1 MRKVKFSRWLFFCIF
16 LGRSNYM
23 SEDQNKLGEMFKKAL
38 ANRAAKEQEEKIE
51 EDVEEKQEEQLE
63 QSEKIIKEQKEEEQ
77 NSEEEEIIEEVF
89 EEENVQEEP
98 QTELEQEPEE
108 DNNEESKKIINS
120 EEVNKRK
127 FEKEKPPRPF
137 RRMGNNRNTTM
148 IEIEMLEEFPNQP
161 FKRYSEEKEKE
172 MIDSIKVNGIIQDLI
187 VRPLP
192 NGKYQILSGHNRK
205 NCAIKAGLTEL
216 PCKIRDVD
224 DDTAQLMLVDTN
236 LVQRKEFYPS
246 ETAKA
251 LKIKKEIYKKKE
263 VKSDFF
269 DEIIKEQNMSR
280 GNVQRYLRL
289 NYLIPELMDRVD
301 TKEINLKNAEDLSF
315 LTKEEQIKL
324 EEMLEAKPRKL
335 TSNQTKRLRE
345 ESDKNN
351 LTERTLKTVL
361 ENDEKEDDKDIEI
374 KFTKDEVDKYFK
386 DFDSIKEIKEFIIS
400 MFEELITTPDK
411 KEEVKTDG

>member
-1 MRKVKFSRWLFFCIF
+1 
-16 LGRSNYM
+16 M

-51 EDVEEKQEEQLE
+51 EVEEKQEEQLE
-63 QSEKIIKEQKEEEQ
+63 QSEKIIKEQKEEQQ

-89 EEENVQEEP
+89 EEENVEEEAK
-98 QTELEQEPEE
+98 TELEQEPEE
-108 DNNEESKKIINS
+108 DNNEESKKITNS

-127 FEKEKPPRPF
+127 IEKEKPPRPF

-251 LKIKKEIYKKKE
+251 LKIKKDIYKKKE

-301 TKEINLKNAEDLSF
+301 SKEINLKNAEDLSF

>member
-1 MRKVKFSRWLFFCIF
+1 
-16 LGRSNYM
+16 M

-38 ANRAAKEQEEKIE
+38 ANRVEKEQEEKTKQ
-51 EDVEEKQEEQLE
+51 EKQDEQQKAAE
-63 QSEKIIKEQKEEEQ
+63 QEVIDEQ
-77 NSEEEEIIEEVF
+77 NEEVTEEVEDEVIEEV
-89 EEENVQEEP
+89 QEEVDDG
-98 QTELEQEPEE
+98 LK
-108 DNNEESKKIINS
+108 ESS
-120 EEVNKRK
+120 EEVVEEISNT
-127 FEKEKPPRPF
+127 EKEENTIIEQVRSPIRPF

-148 IEIEMLEEFPNQP
+148 IDIERLEEFPNQP
-161 FKRYSEEKEKE
+161 FKKYSEEKEKE

-187 VRPLP
+187 VRPLQ
-192 NGKYQILSGHNRK
+192 NGNYQILSGHNRK

-216 PCKIRDVD
+216 PCKIKEVD

-236 LVQRKEFYPS
+236 LVQRKDFYPS

-251 LKIKKEIYKKKE
+251 LKIKKDIYKKKE

-335 TSNQTKRLRE
+335 TSNQTKKLRE

-351 LTERTLKTVL
+351 LTERTLKKVL
-361 ENDEKEDDKDIEI
+361 ENDEKELDKDIDI
-374 KFTKDEVDKYFK
+374 KFTKDEIDKYFS

-400 MFEELITTPDK
+400 MLEELITTPDK
-411 KEEVKTDG
+411 KEEVTTDG

>member
-1 MRKVKFSRWLFFCIF
+1 
-16 LGRSNYM
+16 M
-23 SEDQNKLGEMFKKAL
+23 SEEQNKLGEMFKKAL
-38 ANRAAKEQEEKIE
+38 ANRVEKEQEEKTKQ
-51 EDVEEKQEEQLE
+51 EKQDEKQSVTEITDKQNEETTDE
-63 QSEKIIKEQKEEEQ
+63 I
-77 NSEEEEIIEEVF
+77 EEEIVEKIEEKEEVVEEDEETNKKAEENIEEISNAT
-89 EEENVQEEP
+89 EEEKIEM
-98 QTELEQEPEE
+98 EQVRH
-108 DNNEESKKIINS
+108 I
-120 EEVNKRK
+120 
-127 FEKEKPPRPF
+127 RPF

-148 IEIEMLEEFPNQP
+148 IDVEKLEEFPNQP

-192 NGKYQILSGHNRK
+192 NGNYQILSGHNRK
-205 NCAIKAGLTEL
+205 NCAMKAGLTEL
-216 PCKIRDVD
+216 PCKIKDVD

-236 LVQRKEFYPS
+236 LVQRKDFYPS

-251 LKIKKEIYKKKE
+251 LKIKKDIYKKKE
-263 VKSDFF
+263 VRSDFF

-280 GNVQRYLRL
+280 GNIQRYLRL

-335 TSNQTKRLRE
+335 TSNQTKKLRE

-351 LTERTLKTVL
+351 LSDRTLKIVL
-361 ENDEKEDDKDIEI
+361 ENDEKEVDKDVEI
-374 KFTKDEVDKYFK
+374 NFTKEEIDKYFR

-400 MFEELITTPDK
+400 MLEELIAPTDK
-411 KEEVKTDG
+411 KGEAATDG

>member
-1 MRKVKFSRWLFFCIF
+1 
-16 LGRSNYM
+16 M

-38 ANRAAKEQEEKIE
+38 ANRAEKEQEEKT
-51 EDVEEKQEEQLE
+51 KQE
-63 QSEKIIKEQKEEEQ
+63 KQKEEQSATETEIIDKQ
-77 NSEEEEIIEEVF
+77 DEETTDEIEEEVVEEIEEKEEVVEDEDETETDQKTDKNTEEISNTI
-89 EEENVQEEP
+89 EEEKV
-98 QTELEQEPEE
+98 EPEQVRP
-108 DNNEESKKIINS
+108 I
-120 EEVNKRK
+120 
-127 FEKEKPPRPF
+127 RPF

-148 IEIEMLEEFPNQP
+148 INVERLEEFPNQP

-187 VRPLP
+187 VRPVP
-192 NGKYQILSGHNRK
+192 NGNYQILSGHNRR

-216 PCKIRDVD
+216 PCKIKDVD

-236 LVQRKEFYPS
+236 LVQRKDFYPS

-251 LKIKKEIYKKKE
+251 LKIKKDIYKKKE
-263 VKSDFF
+263 VRSDFF

-280 GNVQRYLRL
+280 GNIQRYLRL

-315 LTKEEQIKL
+315 LTKEEQTKL

-335 TSNQTKRLRE
+335 TANQTKKLRE

-351 LTERTLKTVL
+351 LSDRTLKAVL
-361 ENDEKEDDKDIEI
+361 ENDEKEEYKSYI
-374 KFTKDEVDKYFK
+374 
-386 DFDSIKEIKEFIIS
+386 
-400 MFEELITTPDK
+400 
-411 KEEVKTDG
+411 

>member
-1 MRKVKFSRWLFFCIF
+1 
-16 LGRSNYM
+16 M
-23 SEDQNKLGEMFKKAL
+23 SEEQNKLGEMFKKAL
-38 ANRAAKEQEEKIE
+38 ANRAEKEQEQEEKAKQEKHDEQHKTDKKEVVSEQNEEILDETENEIMEAIE
-51 EDVEEKQEEQLE
+51 ENEQEEELEDKVEE
-63 QSEKIIKEQKEEEQ
+63 
-77 NSEEEEIIEEVF
+77 
-89 EEENVQEEP
+89 
-98 QTELEQEPEE
+98 ELEELPGEVVEE
-108 DNNEESKKIINS
+108 TSNT
-120 EEVNKRK
+120 
-127 FEKEKPPRPF
+127 EKEKITEIEQVRPSRPF
-137 RRMGNNRNTTM
+137 RRIGNNRNTTM
-148 IEIEMLEEFPNQP
+148 INVERLEEFPNQP

-192 NGKYQILSGHNRK
+192 NGNYQILSGHNRK

-216 PCKIRDVD
+216 PCKIKDVD

-236 LVQRKEFYPS
+236 LVQRKDFYPS

-251 LKIKKEIYKKKE
+251 LKIKKDIYKKKE
-263 VKSDFF
+263 VRSDFF

-280 GNVQRYLRL
+280 GNIQRYLRL

-315 LTKEEQIKL
+315 LTREEQTKL

-335 TSNQTKRLRE
+335 TANQTKKLRE

-351 LTERTLKTVL
+351 LSDRTLKAVL
-361 ENDEKEDDKDIEI
+361 ENDEKEVDKDIEI
-374 KFTKDEVDKYFK
+374 NFTKEEVDKYFK

-400 MFEELITTPDK
+400 MLEELIAPPDK
-411 KEEVKTDG
+411 KEEVTIDG

>member
-1 MRKVKFSRWLFFCIF
+1 
-16 LGRSNYM
+16 M

-51 EDVEEKQEEQLE
+51 EVEEKQEEQLE

-89 EEENVQEEP
+89 EEENVEEEP
-98 QTELEQEPEE
+98 KTELEQEPEE
-108 DNNEESKKIINS
+108 DNNEESKKITNS

-127 FEKEKPPRPF
+127 IEKEKPPRPF

-251 LKIKKEIYKKKE
+251 LKIKKDIYKKKE

-301 TKEINLKNAEDLSF
+301 SKEINLKNAEDLSF

>member
-1 MRKVKFSRWLFFCIF
+1 
-16 LGRSNYM
+16 M

-38 ANRAAKEQEEKIE
+38 ANRAEKEQEEKTKQ
-51 EDVEEKQEEQLE
+51 EKQDEQQKAAE
-63 QSEKIIKEQKEEEQ
+63 QEVIDEQ
-77 NSEEEEIIEEVF
+77 NEEVTEEVEDEVIEEV
-89 EEENVQEEP
+89 QEEVDDG
-98 QTELEQEPEE
+98 LK
-108 DNNEESKKIINS
+108 ESS
-120 EEVNKRK
+120 EEVVEEISNT
-127 FEKEKPPRPF
+127 EKEENTIIEQVRPPIRPF

-148 IEIEMLEEFPNQP
+148 IDIERLEEFPNQP
-161 FKRYSEEKEKE
+161 FKKYSEEKEKE

-187 VRPLP
+187 VRPLQ
-192 NGKYQILSGHNRK
+192 NGNYQILSGHNRK

-216 PCKIRDVD
+216 PCKIKEVD

-236 LVQRKEFYPS
+236 LVQRKDFYPS

-251 LKIKKEIYKKKE
+251 LKIKKDIYKKKE

-335 TSNQTKRLRE
+335 TSNQTKKIRE

-351 LTERTLKTVL
+351 LTERTLKKVL
-361 ENDEKEDDKDIEI
+361 ENDEKELDKDIDI
-374 KFTKDEVDKYFK
+374 KFTKDEIDKYFS

-400 MFEELITTPDK
+400 MLEELITTPDK
-411 KEEVKTDG
+411 KEEVTTDG

>member
-1 MRKVKFSRWLFFCIF
+1 
-16 LGRSNYM
+16 M

-38 ANRAAKEQEEKIE
+38 ANRAEKEQEEKTKQ
-51 EDVEEKQEEQLE
+51 EKQDE
-63 QSEKIIKEQKEEEQ
+63 SENTIENEPTDEQ
-77 NSEEEEIIEEVF
+77 NEEITEEVEEEIVEDIEEN
-89 EEENVQEEP
+89 EEEVVEE
-98 QTELEQEPEE
+98 T
-108 DNNEESKKIINS
+108 
-120 EEVNKRK
+120 
-127 FEKEKPPRPF
+127 EKETETTVDEEIKEISNAAEERKKENEQVRPIRPF

-148 IEIEMLEEFPNQP
+148 INIDRLEEFPNQP

-192 NGKYQILSGHNRK
+192 NGNYQILSGHNRK

-216 PCKIRDVD
+216 PCKIKEVD

-236 LVQRKEFYPS
+236 LVQRKDFYPS

-251 LKIKKEIYKKKE
+251 LKIKKDIYKKKE

-280 GNVQRYLRL
+280 GNIQRYLRL
-289 NYLIPELMDRVD
+289 NYLIPELMERVD

-335 TSNQTKRLRE
+335 TSNQTKKLRE

-351 LTERTLKTVL
+351 LTDRTLKTVL
-361 ENDEKEDDKDIEI
+361 ENDEKEVDKDIEI
-374 KFTKDEVDKYFK
+374 KFTKDEVDRYFK

-400 MFEELITTPDK
+400 MLEELIAPPDK
-411 KEEVKTDG
+411 KEEVADG

>member
-1 MRKVKFSRWLFFCIF
+1 
-16 LGRSNYM
+16 M
-23 SEDQNKLGEMFKKAL
+23 SEDQNKLGEMFKKAF
-38 ANRAAKEQEEKIE
+38 ANRVEKEQEEKAKQ
-51 EDVEEKQEEQLE
+51 EKQDEQPKVVEQEVIDKQNEEVLDE
-63 QSEKIIKEQKEEEQ
+63 VED
-77 NSEEEEIIEEVF
+77 EIIEEI
-89 EEENVQEEP
+89 EEDEQTEELQDEDQEE
-98 QTELEQEPEE
+98 L
-108 DNNEESKKIINS
+108 
-120 EEVNKRK
+120 EEVVEEISNN
-127 FEKEKPPRPF
+127 EKEKATGIEQVRPIRPF

-148 IEIEMLEEFPNQP
+148 IDIERLEEFPNQP
-161 FKRYSEEKEKE
+161 FKKYSEEKEKE

-187 VRPLP
+187 VRPLQ
-192 NGKYQILSGHNRK
+192 NGNYQILSGHNRK

-216 PCKIRDVD
+216 PCKIKEVD

-236 LVQRKEFYPS
+236 LVQRKDFYPS

-251 LKIKKEIYKKKE
+251 LKIKKDIYKKKE

-289 NYLIPELMDRVD
+289 NYLIPELMERVD

-324 EEMLEAKPRKL
+324 EEILEAKPRKL
-335 TSNQTKRLRE
+335 TSNQTKKLRE

-351 LTERTLKTVL
+351 LSDRTLKAVL
-361 ENDEKEDDKDIEI
+361 ENDEKEVDKDIEI
-374 KFTKDEVDKYFK
+374 KFTKDEVEKYFK

-400 MFEELITTPDK
+400 MLEELLTTPDK
-411 KEEVKTDG
+411 KEEVTTDG

>member
-1 MRKVKFSRWLFFCIF
+1 
-16 LGRSNYM
+16 M

-38 ANRAAKEQEEKIE
+38 ANRAEKEQEENT
-51 EDVEEKQEEQLE
+51 KQE
-63 QSEKIIKEQKEEEQ
+63 KQKEEQSATETEIINKQ
-77 NSEEEEIIEEVF
+77 DEETTDEIEEEVVEEIEEEK
-89 EEENVQEEP
+89 EEVV
-98 QTELEQEPEE
+98 EE
-108 DNNEESKKIINS
+108 DDETEANKKSDENIEEISNTT
-120 EEVNKRK
+120 
-127 FEKEKPPRPF
+127 EKEKVEPEQVRPIRPF

-148 IEIEMLEEFPNQP
+148 INVERLEEFPNQP

-187 VRPLP
+187 VRPLQ
-192 NGKYQILSGHNRK
+192 NGNYQILSGHNRR

-216 PCKIRDVD
+216 PCKIKDVD

-236 LVQRKEFYPS
+236 LVQRKDFYPS

-251 LKIKKEIYKKKE
+251 LKIKKDIYKKKE
-263 VKSDFF
+263 VRSDFF

-280 GNVQRYLRL
+280 GNIQRYLRL

-315 LTKEEQIKL
+315 LTKEEQTKL

-335 TSNQTKRLRE
+335 TANQTKKLRE

-351 LTERTLKTVL
+351 LSDRTLKAVL
-361 ENDEKEDDKDIEI
+361 ENDEKEVDKDIEI
-374 KFTKDEVDKYFK
+374 NFTKEEVDKYFK

-400 MFEELITTPDK
+400 MLEELIAPPDK
-411 KEEVKTDG
+411 KEEVAING

>member
-1 MRKVKFSRWLFFCIF
+1 
-16 LGRSNYM
+16 M

-38 ANRAAKEQEEKIE
+38 ANRAEKEQEEKTKQ
-51 EDVEEKQEEQLE
+51 EKQDEKQSVTEITDKQNEETTDE
-63 QSEKIIKEQKEEEQ
+63 I
-77 NSEEEEIIEEVF
+77 EEEIVEKIEEKEEVVEEDEETNKKAEENIEEISNAT
-89 EEENVQEEP
+89 EEEKIEM
-98 QTELEQEPEE
+98 EQVRH
-108 DNNEESKKIINS
+108 I
-120 EEVNKRK
+120 
-127 FEKEKPPRPF
+127 RPF

-148 IEIEMLEEFPNQP
+148 IDVEKLEEFPNQP

-192 NGKYQILSGHNRK
+192 NGNYQILSGHNRK
-205 NCAIKAGLTEL
+205 NCAMKAGLTEL
-216 PCKIRDVD
+216 PCKIKDVD

-236 LVQRKEFYPS
+236 LVQRKDFYPS

-251 LKIKKEIYKKKE
+251 LKIKKDIYKKKE
-263 VKSDFF
+263 VRSDFF

-280 GNVQRYLRL
+280 GNIQRYLRL

-335 TSNQTKRLRE
+335 TSNQTKKLRE

-351 LTERTLKTVL
+351 LSDRTLKIVL
-361 ENDEKEDDKDIEI
+361 ENDEKEVDKDVEI
-374 KFTKDEVDKYFK
+374 NFTKEEIDKYFR

-400 MFEELITTPDK
+400 MLEELIAPTDK
-411 KEEVKTDG
+411 KGEAATDG